1 MRVNPLLRFHHSAEA
16 AGYPALLIVSMFSL
30 GVVVAPIALLAL
42 TRAAW
47 ALVLAL
53 LGLIAAVILLA
64 WEVDAALADYEQP
77 AHGRAAGDAVADRS
91 QPILPLQGR
100 EPAARRSGDER
111 RAA

>member
-1 MRVNPLLRFHHSAEA
+1 MPANPLLRFHHTAEA

-47 ALVLAL
+47 TLVLAL

-64 WEVDAALADYEQP
+64 WEVDAALADHDHPGEVDQ
-77 AHGRAAGDAVADRS
+77 HGAVVA
-91 QPILPLQGR
+91 QGTTR
-100 EPAARRSGDER
+100 PRRI
-111 RAA
+111 A